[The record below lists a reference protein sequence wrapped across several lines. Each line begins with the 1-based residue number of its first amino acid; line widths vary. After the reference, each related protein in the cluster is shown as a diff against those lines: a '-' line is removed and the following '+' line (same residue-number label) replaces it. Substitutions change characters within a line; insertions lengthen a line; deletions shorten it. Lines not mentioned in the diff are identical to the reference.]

1 MIRPLL
7 ALALLARVA
16 HADDP
21 KYTCKEP
28 AADAKISAV
37 FGPEVSLRDLTAW
50 VIGFTCRTVLF
61 EASLQQE
68 VTKFAIVAPKPLSPK
83 QALALFVDAIQAT
96 GLVVEVKPDTII
108 IKRGPNTPRKCP
120 DVATATPPASDP
132 AADELAAAVDK
143 GIVVI
148 DETHR
153 RVDKA
158 LVDKV
163 LANPMAVAKGARV
176 VPAMKDGKPQGF
188 KLYAIRP
195 SSIYAKLGWVNGD
208 TLAAVNGF
216 DLTSADKALEV
227 YTKLREATS
236 FEVQI
241 IRRGKPISLY
251 YTIK

>member
-7 ALALLARVA
+7 ALALLAHVA

-21 KYTCKEP
+21 KYACKEP
-28 AADAKISAV
+28 APDTKIVAYFKADA
-37 FGPEVSLRDLTAW
+37 SLKDLTAW
-50 VIGFTCRTVLF
+50 ALGFTC
-61 EASLQQE
+61 
-68 VTKFAIVAPKPLSPK
+68 KAIVFDASIPQDVPKVMIATPKPLTPK

-108 IKRGPNTPRKCP
+108 IKRGPNTPQKCP

-132 AADELAAAVDK
+132 AADELAAQIDK
-143 GIVVI
+143 GIVVV

-153 RVDKA
+153 RIDKL

-163 LANPMAVAKGARV
+163 LANPMAIAKGARV
-176 VPAMKDGKPQGF
+176 VPAMKDGKPRGF

-195 SSIYAKLGWVNGD
+195 SSIYAKLGLANGD
-208 TLAAVNGF
+208 TLVRINGF

-227 YTKLREATS
+227 YTKIREATS
-236 FEVQI
+236 LEVEI
-241 IRRGKPISLY
+241 ERRGKPMTFY